1 MVMVPVKNVVTGRVV
16 NVAMDDRRPRPPVWI
31 KMRKT
36 VGLVFLSIFALFFLA
51 PLFWIIYVSF
61 VPKIY
66 IFMVPPVIF
75 TDFFGTIKSF
85 NLNSFALAFGS
96 EWKVGFSFINSIVI
110 TASSIILTMIVCSLC
125 AYAFAFM
132 NFPGR
137 DVLFVM
143 ILATMMLPMTTM
155 IAPYYRV
162 LRTYGLLNTRL
173 GLIIPYAASAFSVFL
188 LRQYFVRLPMA
199 LVEAA
204 IIDGASRFRVWW
216 QIILPLSKPALITLA
231 IYQFRQIW
239 NDFLIPMIVLRDER
253 LFTFPLKLQFM
264 SSVTVKFP
272 WDAMMAT
279 GCIAILVPFILFL
292 IYQRYFMEGLSGS
305 IKG

>member
-1 MVMVPVKNVVTGRVV
+1 MAKKPLT
-16 NVAMDDRRPRPPVWI
+16 W
-31 KMRKT
+31 RKLRNT
-36 VGLVFLSIFALFFLA
+36 VGIILLSIFAFFFLA

-61 VPKIY
+61 IPEIY

-75 TDFFGTIKSF
+75 TDFLKTIKSL
-85 NLNSFALAFGS
+85 NLGSFFLAFGS
-96 EWKVGFSFINSIVI
+96 QWNVGFSFINSIII
-110 TASSIILTMIVCSLC
+110 TASSIILTLIVCSLC

-137 DVLFVM
+137 NALFVM
-143 ILATMMLPMTTM
+143 ILATMMLPMTSF

-162 LRTYGLLNTRL
+162 LRTYGLLNSRL

-188 LRQYFVRLPMA
+188 LRQYFVRLPLA

-264 SSVTVKFP
+264 SSVTVNFP

-305 IKG
+305 LKG